1 MHAMPKFNMLT
12 ILCWPNFSST
22 QLGIGL
28 VVTEREV
35 CGQGGVTGAEDENF
49 LCAPPPLARISK
61 KGEGGGRKV
70 LFARHSSPLS
80 PLFSSLFD
88 LLRELPRS
96 GWEGEG
102 VR

>member
-1 MHAMPKFNMLT
+1 MSWLGKFNMLT

-61 KGEGGGRKV
+61 KGEGGRKEGTFCPSFFTV
-70 LFARHSSPLS
+70 VPL
-80 PLFSSLFD
+80 PSSLFD